1 MAMLAPIATFH
12 PVLVLTAV
20 GAEPSGLYA
29 ALINTF
35 FFYIIISTLSLDSPY
50 LLSVH
55 SFLQFI
61 TA

>member
-1 MAMLAPIATFH
+1 MATLAPIATFH

-35 FFYIIISTLSLDSPY
+35 FFT
-50 LLSVH
+50 
-55 SFLQFI
+55 
-61 TA
+61 

>member
-1 MAMLAPIATFH
+1 MATLAPIATFH

-20 GAEPSGLYA
+20 GAEPSGLYT
-29 ALINTF
+29 ALINT